1 MRILIADDDFVNR
14 KFLEKILSL
23 YGEVTAVD
31 NGMEAVDE
39 VTRAL
44 DERQLFD
51 LICLDIMM
59 TKLDGYKTLEA
70 IREADAIIIGPGSL
84 YTNVLPNLLV
94 KNVSRAIRDSKAM
107 KFYISNIMTEP
118 GQTDNY
124 TLSDHLKAI
133 NEHVG
138 TDIID
143 YCLADTGEVVPEYIR
158 KYNKDGAGART

>member
-70 IREADAIIIGPGSL
+70 IREAESKYGVQGQDCSKTIMISALDEVVLDNIQVCDDYDAYICKPIVIE
-84 YTNVLPNLLV
+84 
-94 KNVSRAIRDSKAM
+94 
-107 KFYISNIMTEP
+107 KFYKLMDKLGFSKIS
-118 GQTDNY
+118 
-124 TLSDHLKAI
+124 
-133 NEHVG
+133 
-138 TDIID
+138 
-143 YCLADTGEVVPEYIR
+143 
-158 KYNKDGAGART
+158 

>member
-70 IREADAIIIGPGSL
+70 IREAEKEYGVQGQERSKTIMISALDEVALDNIQVCDDYDAYICKPIVIEKFDK
-84 YTNVLPNLLV
+84 LLD
-94 KNVSRAIRDSKAM
+94 KLGFSKTA
-107 KFYISNIMTEP
+107 
-118 GQTDNY
+118 
-124 TLSDHLKAI
+124 
-133 NEHVG
+133 
-138 TDIID
+138 
-143 YCLADTGEVVPEYIR
+143 
-158 KYNKDGAGART
+158 